1 MTDDQLIEI
10 ESRMAHQEHTIAQL
24 DDALSGQQA
33 QIANLELQ
41 VRMLTDRIKAM
52 LEAAPGGAEDDGPP
66 PHY

>member
-1 MTDDQLIEI
+1 
-10 ESRMAHQEHTIAQL
+10 MAHQEHTIAQL